1 MITAVAAAAMPVP
14 VNVLAGEQP
23 VNGILKIRLG
33 ATSSFDQCNSSSGMR
48 NEDMTQAV
56 AALAAELHDHLGDI
70 GDKTSSGTQLHD
82 IGIHFPIIST
92 AGADLPLERDPTRAF
107 AITSAKTYPNLI
119 D

>member
-14 VNVLAGEQP
+14 VNVLAWQQP
-23 VNGILKIRLG
+23 LNGILKIRLG
-33 ATSSFDQCNSSSGMR
+33 AASGLDQRDASGGMR
-48 NEDMTQAV
+48 NKDVTQPV
-56 AALAAELHDHLGDI
+56 AAIATELHDHLRDI

-92 AGADLPLERDPTRAF
+92 AGADLPLERDPTGAF
-107 AITSAKTYPNLI
+107 AITSAKTYSNLI